1 MASLPLLSMTIFLP
15 LLGAFAIFFNWGQIG
30 LAQAKNAR
38 WVALWTSL
46 VTLGMTIILW
56 VNFNGDVSDFQFEDK
71 VQWMPILNV
80 GYHVGIDGI
89 SLPFLV
95 LTALLIPICILA
107 SWTSIQERVSEY
119 MIAFLVLETLLIGMF
134 SALDFILFYLFFE
147 GVLIPM
153 FLIIGIWGGTQS
165 CLCRV

>member
-46 VTLGMTIILW
+46 VTLALTVILW
-56 VNFNGDVSDFQFEDK
+56 VNFNPTISDFQFEDK
-71 VQWMPILNV
+71 VGWMPLLNI

-89 SLPFLV
+89 SLPFL
-95 LTALLIPICILA
+95 LLSALLIPICIVC

-119 MIAFLVLETLLIGMF
+119 MISFLVMETLLIG
-134 SALDFILFYLFFE
+134 
-147 GVLIPM
+147 
-153 FLIIGIWGGTQS
+153 
-165 CLCRV
+165 